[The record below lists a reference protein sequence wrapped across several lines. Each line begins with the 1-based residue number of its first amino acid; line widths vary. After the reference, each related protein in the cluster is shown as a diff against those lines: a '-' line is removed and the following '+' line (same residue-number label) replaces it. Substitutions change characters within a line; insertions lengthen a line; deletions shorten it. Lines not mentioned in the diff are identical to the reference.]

1 MEGKKLPGPALIALG
16 ILAWALVLWI
26 FTLGNPSFVPMA
38 RSIFVVLVLPMAAA
52 EWLRIKGLLK
62 KQLILPARLLIIA
75 AALAI
80 WYKNI

>member
-1 MEGKKLPGPALIALG
+1 MEGNKLPGPALIALG

-26 FTLGNPSFVPMA
+26 FTLGNPSFVPVA
-38 RSIFVVLVLPMAAA
+38 RLIFMVLVLPMATV

-62 KQLILPARLLIIA
+62 KQLILPVRLLIIA

>member
-1 MEGKKLPGPALIALG
+1 MEGNKLPGPALIALG

-26 FTLGNPSFVPMA
+26 FTLGNPSFVPVA
-38 RSIFVVLVLPMAAA
+38 RFIFMVLVLPMAAA

-62 KQLILPARLLIIA
+62 KQLILPVRLLIIA
-75 AALAI
+75 TALAI

>member
-38 RSIFVVLVLPMAAA
+38 RFIFMVLVLPMAVA

-80 WYKNI
+80 WYKNM